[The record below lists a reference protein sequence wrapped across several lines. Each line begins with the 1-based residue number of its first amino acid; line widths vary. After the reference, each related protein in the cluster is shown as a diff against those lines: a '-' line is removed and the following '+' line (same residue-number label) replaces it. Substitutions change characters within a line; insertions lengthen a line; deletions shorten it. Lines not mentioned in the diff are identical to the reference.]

1 MSPKFIT
8 VSAKQGDPSI
18 LWVGASG
25 LYYRTKEA
33 AIKDDP
39 AAAYP
44 YKSPLSM
51 AVYIGIATICVV
63 AICIYLYVRLK
74 RKR

>member
-1 MSPKFIT
+1 MNPKFIT

-18 LWVGASG
+18 LWIGASG

-33 AIKDDP
+33 AVKDDP
-39 AAAYP
+39 TAAYP

-51 AVYIGIATICVV
+51 AMYVGIATVCIV
-63 AICIYLYVRLK
+63 AIGIYLYVRF
-74 RKR
+74 RKK